1 MDQGMTFERA
11 IGWAVRHRGLALSA
25 AAALLVLVLLVPLP
39 SPVLD
44 LLLVGNL
51 ALSAVIL
58 LTAIHVRS
66 PLEFS
71 VFPSVLL
78 GATLLRLVLNVAS
91 TRLIL
96 TSGAGGLAI
105 DEAQYAAGRVV
116 YAFSE
121 FVTVG
126 SWQVG
131 VILFAIIVIVQF
143 VVVTKGSTRI
153 SEVAARFVLDAMPG
167 RQMAIDADLS
177 SGAITQEQAQR
188 RRVEVSREADFYGAM
203 DGASRF
209 LRGDAIAGILIILV
223 NILGGLYVGL
233 VQYGWSWA
241 ETLSL
246 FTRLTVGD
254 GLVTQVP
261 AFLVAVAAALTVSRG
276 PTRCDLGETLVGQLT
291 ARPAVLG
298 ITAAFLGLLT
308 LTSLPKLPL
317 LMLGVGCGGLAWLLV
332 WRRGNE
338 GSGDG
343 MAAEAETAGEGL
355 RWAPAAV
362 ARTGG
367 RPAGAGEQDLEDLLT
382 VDAMRLEVGYALVRL
397 VEPSLGGAILERIA
411 ELRRRVA
418 GELGVLIPPIRIRD
432 NLRMEAHGYVIYI
445 RGARAAAGRI
455 YPGQLLAVAGDQAEG
470 TLVGRETT
478 EPAFGSPAVWIAPAQ
493 RAQAE
498 GMDYAVIEPADVLMG
513 HLAQTV
519 RRRCGELLSRRQVT
533 DLLDRL
539 RQRVPGLVD
548 ELTQRMSVGQV
559 QRVLQALLREAVPIR
574 DLETILEALGEFE
587 DVHDLDAM
595 VEHVRLALAR
605 TLCQS
610 WCGDDG
616 KLWCVTA
623 DPRLE
628 DAVASCLTRTS
639 RGTTVTAGPDLARR
653 VIDGVEAALGQLR
666 RRGCRGV
673 ILCTPA
679 VRSALRQIL
688 AAGQPDV
695 AVLAYSEIE
704 SVEVEA
710 VASASL
716 GERRLAGAVSCEER
730 E

>member
-1 MDQGMTFERA
+1 
-11 IGWAVRHRGLALSA
+11 
-25 AAALLVLVLLVPLP
+25 
-39 SPVLD
+39 
-44 LLLVGNL
+44 
-51 ALSAVIL
+51 
-58 LTAIHVRS
+58 
-66 PLEFS
+66 
-71 VFPSVLL
+71 
-78 GATLLRLVLNVAS
+78 
-91 TRLIL
+91 
-96 TSGAGGLAI
+96 
-105 DEAQYAAGRVV
+105 
-116 YAFSE
+116 
-121 FVTVG
+121 
-126 SWQVG
+126 
-131 VILFAIIVIVQF
+131 
-143 VVVTKGSTRI
+143 
-153 SEVAARFVLDAMPG
+153 
-167 RQMAIDADLS
+167 
-177 SGAITQEQAQR
+177 
-188 RRVEVSREADFYGAM
+188 
-203 DGASRF
+203 
-209 LRGDAIAGILIILV
+209 
-223 NILGGLYVGL
+223 
-233 VQYGWSWA
+233 
-241 ETLSL
+241 
-246 FTRLTVGD
+246 
-254 GLVTQVP
+254 
-261 AFLVAVAAALTVSRG
+261 
-276 PTRCDLGETLVGQLT
+276 
-291 ARPAVLG
+291 
-298 ITAAFLGLLT
+298 
-308 LTSLPKLPL
+308 
-317 LMLGVGCGGLAWLLV
+317 VGCGGLAWLLV

-445 RGARAAAGRI
+445 RGARAASGRI

-470 TLVGRETT
+470 ALVGRETT